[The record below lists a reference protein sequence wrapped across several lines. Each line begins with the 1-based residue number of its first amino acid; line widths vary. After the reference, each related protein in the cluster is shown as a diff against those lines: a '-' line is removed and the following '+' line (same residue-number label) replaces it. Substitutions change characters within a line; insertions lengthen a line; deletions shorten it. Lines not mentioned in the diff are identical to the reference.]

1 MTLVLTNESKET
13 IKKYEDFWNKIG
25 DFIRSITKNSDN
37 YDEKYLKIKFNSDDK
52 LLLNNTVEIYNVTI
66 VIRVI
71 SYENDKYH
79 LQVFL
84 KKLLYKL

>member
-66 VIRVI
+66 VIRAI
-71 SYENDKYH
+71 SYKNDKYH
-79 LQVFL
+79 LYVFL
-84 KKLLYKL
+84 EKLLYKL